1 MAPTAC
7 GSAAIFIDSTACC
20 CTLVCS
26 NSKHHPFSP
35 EGKPAVGGS
44 PPAGLLSYFL
54 YVNRLQCNMP
64 SCSCLFQQ
72 QAPSTPPRGGEPARR
87 RHPAA
92 RAPPRRPCGA
102 RAFRPRD
109 AWAHPARRR
118 SQPARGRRPVRGAV
132 RRRRDRAKRRRLVT
146 AARESSARAR
156 RTEET
161 EIKFLCGMQARSE
174 KPNAVSSPVRQ
185 KSSCA
190 VRRRGAESGRRR
202 AETDG

>member
-20 CTLVCS
+20 RTLVCS

-72 QAPSTPPRGGEPARR
+72 QAPSTPPRGEPARR

-92 RAPPRRPCGA
+92 RAPRRSCGA
-102 RAFRPRD
+102 G
-109 AWAHPARRR
+109 
-118 SQPARGRRPVRGAV
+118 GR
-132 RRRRDRAKRRRLVT
+132 
-146 AARESSARAR
+146 
-156 RTEET
+156 
-161 EIKFLCGMQARSE
+161 
-174 KPNAVSSPVRQ
+174 
-185 KSSCA
+185 
-190 VRRRGAESGRRR
+190 RRRGAGLLWQRKKAAWGAASWRSPLPVWASASIPPGWTKRETVWLASGCWNSW
-202 AETDG
+202 AAGSA